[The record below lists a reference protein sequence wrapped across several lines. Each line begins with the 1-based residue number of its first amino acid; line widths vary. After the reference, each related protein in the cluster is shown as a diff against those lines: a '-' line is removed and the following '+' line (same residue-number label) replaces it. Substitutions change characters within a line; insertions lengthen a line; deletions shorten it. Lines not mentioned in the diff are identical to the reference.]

1 MAKHSDRNRV
11 VESGVTGCDLRTDDR
26 NSLIPLGSTLGML
39 GGGQIGG
46 FFAESALR
54 FGYKVAVWDPSPN
67 APAKRYASVA
77 FDAPFDDPD
86 TLTKF
91 ADVSDCA
98 SLEWEN
104 IPVSLT
110 NALEKIIRVRPGSK
124 SLGLAQDR
132 TQEKQFLTENH
143 IPVTKY
149 AVIENPS
156 ELGGVQLELPWIVK
170 TATLGYDGHG
180 QWRIS
185 NSRDIA
191 EIQDVLKGNGPWVV
205 EQVVPFKIELSVGV
219 GYDGGTKLVYFPPT
233 ENIHE
238 NGILRI
244 SISPARISSEVERRA
259 EDLAQEVIKNIGEPG
274 VFCVEMFLLENEDL
288 LVNEIAPRPHNSG
301 HHTIDTF
308 TVSQYELQI
317 RALTG
322 LPLVTPQQITS
333 SVLLN
338 VLGDEYTNLTDLY
351 TTTSILHNQSARIYS
366 YGKQDVRPGRKM
378 GHILFNGPS
387 QGDLLSEALETH
399 KILTK

>member
-1 MAKHSDRNRV
+1 MKIEDPN
-11 VESGVTGCDLRTDDR
+11 LI
-26 NSLIPLGSTLGML
+26 IPLGSTLGML

-46 FFAESALR
+46 FFAEAALR
-54 FGYKVAVWDPSPN
+54 FGYQVSVWDPSPN
-67 APAKRYASVA
+67 APAKRFAGVA
-77 FDAPFDDPD
+77 FDAPFDDPA
-86 TLTKF
+86 TLKKF

-104 IPVSLT
+104 IPVTLIED
-110 NALEKIIRVRPGSK
+110 LEKLIRVRPGSK

-132 TQEKQFLTENH
+132 TKEKHFLTENH
-143 IPVTKY
+143 IPITKY
-149 AVIENPS
+149 AVIENPA
-156 ELGGVQLELPWIVK
+156 ELGVVQLELPWIVK

-185 NSRDIA
+185 NSQDIA
-191 EIQDVLKGNGPWVV
+191 GIGNFLKGNGPWVV
-205 EQVVPFKIELSVGV
+205 EQVVPYKIEMSVVV
-219 GYDGGTKLVYFPPT
+219 GYDGKTNIVTFPPT

-244 SISPARISSEVERRA
+244 SISPARISMEIRRRA
-259 EDLAQEVIKNIGEPG
+259 QELAQEVIKNIGDPG
-274 VFCVEMFLLENEDL
+274 VFCVEMFMLENEEL

-301 HHTIDTF
+301 HHTIDSF

-317 RALTG
+317 RALVG
-322 LPLVTPQQITS
+322 LPLVNPQQITS

-338 VLGDEYTNLTDLY
+338 VLGEEYTNLSDSDATKW
-351 TTTSILHNQSARIYS
+351 ILKNENARIYS

-387 QGDLLSEALETH
+387 QEDLISDALATH
-399 KILTK
+399 KILTKV

>member
-1 MAKHSDRNRV
+1 MTNKDRNLV
-11 VESGVTGCDLRTDDR
+11 
-26 NSLIPLGSTLGML
+26 IPLGSTLGML

-46 FFAESALR
+46 FFAEAALR
-54 FGYKVAVWDPSPN
+54 FGYKVSVWDPSPN
-67 APAKRYASVA
+67 APAKRFASMA
-77 FDAPFDDPD
+77 FDAPFDDVD
-86 TLTKF
+86 TLKKF

-104 IPVSLT
+104 VPVSLT
-110 NALEKIIRVRPGSK
+110 DRLEKLIRVRPGSK

-132 TQEKQFLTENH
+132 TKEKHFLTENH

-149 AVIENPS
+149 AVINSPR
-156 ELGGVQLELPWIVK
+156 ELSTVRLALPWIVK

-185 NSRDIA
+185 NAQDIA
-191 EIQDVLKGNGPWVV
+191 CTEKVLTGDGPWVV
-205 EQVVPFKIELSVGV
+205 EQVVPYKIELSVVV
-219 GYDGGTKLVYFPPT
+219 GYDGKTELVVFPPT

-244 SISPARISSEVERRA
+244 SISPARISTGIEKRA
-259 EDLAQEVIKNIGEPG
+259 QELAQEVVKNIGDAG
-274 VFCVEMFLLENEDL
+274 VFCVEMFLLENDEL

-301 HHTIDTF
+301 HHTIDSF

-317 RALTG
+317 RALVG

-338 VLGDEYTNLTDLY
+338 VLGEEYTKLTHPD
-351 TTTSILHNQSARIYS
+351 TTNWISNNQNARIYS
-366 YGKQDVRPGRKM
+366 YGKADVRPGRKM
-378 GHILFNGPS
+378 GHILFSGPS
-387 QGDLLSEALETH
+387 QPDLFSDALETH
-399 KILTK
+399 KILAKV

>member
-1 MAKHSDRNRV
+1 MSI
-11 VESGVTGCDLRTDDR
+11 DDR
-26 NSLIPLGSTLGML
+26 NLVIPLGSTLGML

-46 FFAESALR
+46 FFAEAALR

-67 APAKRYASVA
+67 APAKRFASVA
-77 FDAPFDDPD
+77 FDTSFDDPD
-86 TLTKF
+86 TLKRF

-104 IPVSLT
+104 IPVRLT
-110 NALEKIIRVRPGSK
+110 DGLAKLIRVRPGSK

-132 TQEKQFLTENH
+132 TKEKHFLTDNH

-149 AVIENPS
+149 AVIKNPS
-156 ELGGVQLELPWIVK
+156 ELGEVQLELPWIVK

-185 NSRDIA
+185 NRHGIA
-191 EIQDVLKGNGPWVV
+191 GTEKALKGDGPWVV
-205 EQVVPFKIELSVGV
+205 EQVVPYKIELSVVV
-219 GYDGGTKLVYFPPT
+219 GYDGQSKFVTFPPT

-244 SISPARISSEVERRA
+244 SISPARISMDIGRRA
-259 EDLAQEVIKNIGEPG
+259 QDLAQEVIKNIGDPG
-274 VFCVEMFLLENEDL
+274 VFCVEMFLLSNDDL

-301 HHTIDTF
+301 HHTIDSF

-317 RALTG
+317 RALVG
-322 LPLVTPQQITS
+322 LPLVNPQQITS

-338 VLGDEYTNLTDLY
+338 VLGQEYTNLTDAD
-351 TTTSILHNQSARIYS
+351 TTNRILKNENARIYS
-366 YGKQDVRPGRKM
+366 YGKPDVRPSRKM
-378 GHILFNGPS
+378 GHILFIGPS
-387 QGDLLSEALETH
+387 QEDLLSEARETH
-399 KILTK
+399 KILSQV

>member
-1 MAKHSDRNRV
+1 MKFEDP
-11 VESGVTGCDLRTDDR
+11 
-26 NSLIPLGSTLGML
+26 NSVIPLGSTLGML

-46 FFAESALR
+46 FFAEAALR

-67 APAKRYASVA
+67 APAKRFATVS
-77 FDAPFDDPD
+77 FDSPFDDPA
-86 TLTKF
+86 TLREF

-104 IPVSLT
+104 VPVALT
-110 NALEKIIRVRPGSK
+110 DGLEKLIRVRPGSR

-132 TQEKQFLTENH
+132 TKEKGFLTDH
-143 IPVTKY
+143 RIPVTNY

-156 ELGGVQLELPWIVK
+156 ELGAVQLELPWIVK

-180 QWRIS
+180 QWRVS
-185 NSRDIA
+185 NSQEIA
-191 EIQDVLKGNGPWVV
+191 ETEKVLKGDGPWVV
-205 EQVVPFKIELSVGV
+205 EQVVSYRIELSVVV
-219 GYDGGTKLVYFPPT
+219 GYDGNAGFESFPPT

-244 SISPARISSEVERRA
+244 SISPGRISEEIARRA
-259 EDLAQEVIKNIGEPG
+259 QDLAKDVVKNIGEPG

-301 HHTIDTF
+301 HHTIDSF

-317 RALTG
+317 RALVG
-322 LPLVTPQQITS
+322 LPLVTPQQITP

-338 VLGDEYTNLTDLY
+338 VLGEEYTQLTDAK
-351 TTTSILHNQSARIYS
+351 TTDWIAENRNARIYS
-366 YGKQDVRPGRKM
+366 YGKPDVRPGRKM

-387 QGDLLSEALETH
+387 QEDLLSAALETH
-399 KILTK
+399 KMLAKG